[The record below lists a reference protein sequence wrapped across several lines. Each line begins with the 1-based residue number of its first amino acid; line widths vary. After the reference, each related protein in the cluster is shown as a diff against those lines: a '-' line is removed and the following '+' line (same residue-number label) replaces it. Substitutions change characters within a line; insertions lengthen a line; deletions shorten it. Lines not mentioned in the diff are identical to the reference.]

1 MTSEIPQ
8 LDNSILIIKHGR
20 KQHQQKKERNTGEG
34 GKKEGRR
41 EIKEEVKERNE
52 EKT

>member
-8 LDNSILIIKHGR
+8 LDNSRLIR
-20 KQHQQKKERNTGEG
+20 KHQQKKERNTGEN

-41 EIKEEVKERNE
+41 
-52 EKT
+52 